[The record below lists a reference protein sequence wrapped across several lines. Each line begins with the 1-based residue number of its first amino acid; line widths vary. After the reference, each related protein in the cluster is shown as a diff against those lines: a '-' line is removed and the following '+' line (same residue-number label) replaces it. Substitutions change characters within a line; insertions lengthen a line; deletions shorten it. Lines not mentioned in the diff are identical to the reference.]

1 MLRPLHLLYKRLDYN
16 YSKTKLDRY
25 FLQQNFVKILT
36 THLEHN
42 LKDVGCFIHVPNKC
56 FKNSFLK
63 HVRNNVY
70 DFLSS
75 KADSAPNQNCMK

>member
-42 LKDVGCFIHVPNKC
+42 LKDVGFFIHVPIKC